1 MTPPGSNSTSR
12 QRSKLTRNL
21 TARPAASPSHG
32 CESLTLRDELCRQL
46 HLWPSEVQLGKPEDR
61 AVISSKLRR
70 ALRHQRRLIHT
81 NNWSYD
87 VSVHAQLLAL
97 YKTVQSINH
106 VDVAYQVPSSSPV
119 QIFPARNSV
128 RPSGSHA
135 EVSTSPGT
143 LPALT
148 DNASSDAVSEI

>member
-1 MTPPGSNSTSR
+1 MTPPGSNSTGR
-12 QRSKLTRNL
+12 QRSKLTRNQ
-21 TARPAASPSHG
+21 TIRPAISPSPG
-32 CESLTLRDELCRQL
+32 SESRVLRDELCRQL

-87 VSVHAQLLAL
+87 VSVHAKLLAL
-97 YKTVQSINH
+97 YKTVLSINH
-106 VDVAYQVPSSSPV
+106 VDAVYQVPSSSPV
-119 QIFPARNSV
+119 QIFPARNSA

-135 EVSTSPGT
+135 EVSTSPDT
-143 LPALT
+143 LPASI
-148 DNASSDAVSEI
+148 DSASSDAVSEI